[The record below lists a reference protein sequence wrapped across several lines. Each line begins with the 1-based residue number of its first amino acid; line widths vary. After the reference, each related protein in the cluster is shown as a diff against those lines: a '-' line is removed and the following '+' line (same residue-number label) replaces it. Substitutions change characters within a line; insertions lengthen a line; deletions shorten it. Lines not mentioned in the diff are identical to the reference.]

1 MNNLVTSG
9 KDHFWDLDLPKFH
22 RHSVLGDFPF
32 MDLFKTDFSNTKY
45 PPCNVRETENG
56 FHVEMSVPGWS
67 KENLEVTLKNNILRL
82 KGTKRD
88 STESEDVKYH
98 YKELSTKAF
107 ERAFTIGKN
116 LEVGKVYLKDVLLNV
131 ELNRLENFEADTRLF
146 PIE

>member
-1 MNNLVTSG
+1 
-9 KDHFWDLDLPKFH
+9 
-22 RHSVLGDFPF
+22 
-32 MDLFKTDFSNTKY
+32 
-45 PPCNVRETENG
+45 
-56 FHVEMSVPGWS
+56 MSVPGWS

-116 LEVGKVYLKDVLLNV
+116 LEVGKVYLKDGLLNV
-131 ELNRLENFEADTRLF
+131 ELNRLENFEADTQLF